1 MSVASAPRN
10 WLPLMLPLMLLGLVI
25 GVICIPLNEI
35 DSISDHVLTDVFA
48 LGEGLGWFVLL
59 PLVAMPLVLKL
70 QQRWLRPGAGSGIP
84 QADACIEDPE
94 LAPKLLGLRP
104 LLSRLVLWSIAA
116 GCLLPIGRE
125 GPVVFVGAS
134 AVWLMRRSLKGP
146 MREIGMPV
154 LLAAAGGAGLAAGF
168 NTPLVAILFSAE
180 DLLKRFNLPLVWSSL
195 PVALLASL
203 VAAYG
208 GQPTFAYGELP
219 MLVEGPM
226 QMLLAL
232 PVGVACGLIGA
243 LFSALLLTFTRKVA
257 PLAVRYPLPMGLFLG
272 AGMLLMALGN
282 PRVLGEGSAVLH
294 DIINNAGE
302 VPLWSG
308 LAVIAERVF
317 GPILVLGSGIPGGL
331 IDPALAFGG
340 VTGAVV
346 MPWFSGHTGLI
357 GMICGMAGGLAG
369 ATQLPIFAALFTL
382 KLTGALDCVP
392 GLLVTSAMAA
402 YISRWL
408 QPKPIYHA
416 LTEMFLGKDDLP
428 EEPELPKA

>member
-1 MSVASAPRN
+1 M
-10 WLPLMLPLMLLGLVI
+10 
-25 GVICIPLNEI
+25 
-35 DSISDHVLTDVFA
+35 
-48 LGEGLGWFVLL
+48 
-59 PLVAMPLVLKL
+59 
-70 QQRWLRPGAGSGIP
+70 
-84 QADACIEDPE
+84 
-94 LAPKLLGLRP
+94 LGLRP

-146 MREIGMPV
+146 LREIGMPV

-243 LFSALLLTFTRKVA
+243 LFSFLLLTFTRKVA
-257 PLAVRYPLPMGLFLG
+257 PLAVRYPLPMGLLLG
-272 AGMLLMALGN
+272 VGMVLMALGN

-302 VPLWSG
+302 
-308 LAVIAERVF
+308 AVSYTH
-317 GPILVLGSGIPGGL
+317 L
-331 IDPALAFGG
+331 
-340 VTGAVV
+340 T
-346 MPWFSGHTGLI
+346 
-357 GMICGMAGGLAG
+357 
-369 ATQLPIFAALFTL
+369 LPTKRI
-382 KLTGALDCVP
+382 V
-392 GLLVTSAMAA
+392 
-402 YISRWL
+402 
-408 QPKPIYHA
+408 
-416 LTEMFLGKDDLP
+416 
-428 EEPELPKA
+428 